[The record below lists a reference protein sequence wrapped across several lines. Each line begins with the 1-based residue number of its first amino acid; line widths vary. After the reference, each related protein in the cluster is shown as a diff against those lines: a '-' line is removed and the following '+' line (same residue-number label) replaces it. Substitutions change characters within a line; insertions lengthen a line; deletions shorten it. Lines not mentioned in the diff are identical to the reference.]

1 MVKRRFHIFLK
12 HQIQG
17 LFRPDSLKFKD
28 PTWHRFRLRE
38 SFIFTVTTMRIC
50 VAYLLSIYILYQIY
64 FLKCVCVC
72 VLPHKDAWSPHT
84 SPGRSCQPSEGQH
97 FHRPKGMSSPD
108 WRITEKRSHVTNV
121 PLNKRL
127 FILHPQRLFKHSSR
141 LKQL

>member
-50 VAYLLSIYILYQIY
+50 VAYLLYI
-64 FLKCVCVC
+64 LKCVFVSYHIRTPDLLTHLQGDH
-72 VLPHKDAWSPHT
+72 VSPLKANT
-84 SPGRSCQPSEGQH
+84 SIDQKECPRQAEGSQ
-97 FHRPKGMSSPD
+97 R
-108 WRITEKRSHVTNV
+108 NV
-121 PLNKRL
+121 
-127 FILHPQRLFKHSSR
+127 HM
-141 LKQL
+141 